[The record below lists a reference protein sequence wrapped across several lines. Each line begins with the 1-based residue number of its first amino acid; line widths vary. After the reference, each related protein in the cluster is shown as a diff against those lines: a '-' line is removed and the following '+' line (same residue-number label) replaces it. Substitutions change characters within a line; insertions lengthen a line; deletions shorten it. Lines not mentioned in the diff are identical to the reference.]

1 MRVSFFLLACACG
14 ALRLPPLARGGALL
28 LPRGTAVMMA
38 KKAAV
43 KKDGATT
50 AALHCT
56 HMAACDSTA
65 SPPLPS
71 RHHTLFALTAV
82 AVKVLLTETIKGV
95 GNKGEVTTSTSSDPP
110 PRPPIL
116 LLLQLSHQ
124 S

>member
-1 MRVSFFLLACACG
+1 MPPPLPCTALTLAACAS
-14 ALRLPPLARGGALL
+14 A
-28 LPRGTAVMMA
+28 
-38 KKAAV
+38 
-43 KKDGATT
+43 
-50 AALHCT
+50 
-56 HMAACDSTA
+56 A

-71 RHHTLFALTAV
+71 RHHTLSLIGVALTAV

-124 S
+124 G